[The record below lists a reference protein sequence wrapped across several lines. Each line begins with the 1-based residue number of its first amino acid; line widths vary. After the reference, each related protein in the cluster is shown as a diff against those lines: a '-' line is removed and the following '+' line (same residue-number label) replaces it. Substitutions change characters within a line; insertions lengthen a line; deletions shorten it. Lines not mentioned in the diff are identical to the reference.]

1 MHEGGETMKKRICS
15 LLLAA
20 MILTMG
26 FAGCGEKEKKETAKQ
41 PEQTEQSGYTEKVA
55 GAAAVVEAAHEQAE
69 RDYTENGL
77 IPEERILTMVQMAAS
92 ASTDPCADE
101 ALTQE
106 LALNCAYLET
116 VGKEKAPDHPVT
128 QLAAAEFAYIEKIV
142 IEGQSYTDP
151 EVEAAM
157 TAMDE
162 VAETYFNED
171 GAAETLAA
179 EFYQLVSQE

>member
-1 MHEGGETMKKRICS
+1 MMKKKICS

-20 MILTMG
+20 MVLAAG
-26 FAGCGEKEKKETAKQ
+26 LAGCGEKEEKTAKE
-41 PEQTEQSGYTEKVA
+41 PEQTEQSELSEYAENVA
-55 GAAAVVEAAHEQAE
+55 GAAAVVEVAHEQAQ
-69 RDYTENGL
+69 RDYAENGL
-77 IPEERILTMVQMAAS
+77 IPEERIQMMVQMAAS
-92 ASTDPCADE
+92 ASGDPCTDE
-101 ALTQE
+101 ALTQQ

-128 QLAAAEFAYIEKIV
+128 KLAACEFAYIEKIV
-142 IEGQSYTDP
+142 IEGQSYMDP
-151 EVEAAM
+151 EAEAAM

-162 VAETYFNED
+162 VVETYFNEE